1 MRIIISPAK
10 KMNADIDSLPWKEY
24 PFFLPQTETIL
35 QTLRTMDG
43 AELKNFGS
51 VMIKSP
57 N

>member
-1 MRIIISPAK
+1 
-10 KMNADIDSLPWKEY
+10 MNADIDSLPWKEY